1 MKGKSPLTEIIFD
14 FLCHADESEDC
25 GFNLEDF
32 EMTNREIIDYID
44 RFLDKRWESEQ

>member
-14 FLCHADESEDC
+14 FLQYAHESAEC
-25 GFNLEDF
+25 GLYL
-32 EMTNREIIDYID
+32 DYLGLSDQELVNFID